1 MSFNDSAPL
10 GLPDDRSLHHPPGD
24 RTHHQ
29 NGNSNGNRLNHISI
43 PSKQLRGGESRA
55 LIPKK
60 SITLA
65 LGGGG
70 ARGLAHLGVVEVLLQ
85 HGYHI
90 ERIVGI
96 SIGSLVGAMLAFEQ
110 SIAKIETTAVAYLLS
125 PEFQQHQKTLFGC
138 GTTSPEDQTF
148 GLFSWYAH
156 IQAYLRANSIFHRII
171 SQPGMLPG
179 VILQDVVDHFL
190 PDEQIENASIP
201 LTIVATDLKS
211 GRLVRLDKGSIR
223 AAVKGSSSLP
233 GIFPP
238 VIFDDMQLCDCGNF
252 YTLPTTI
259 ARCYTNKFVLGVEV
273 SYDIKPLKQC
283 RTAIEAL
290 VRVDEIGEN
299 FWRQQIRSAA
309 NFTLRPDVSHL
320 QWFDFSAADKMIEV
334 GRQAATLAMPEID
347 RAYDQMQEFEFD
359 ATTLNPCPA

>member
-1 MSFNDSAPL
+1 MNLNQNPLHSPDQNTPSSSFTAERHV
-10 GLPDDRSLHHPPGD
+10 PDRVA
-24 RTHHQ
+24 T
-29 NGNSNGNRLNHISI
+29 NGHRLATAQS
-43 PSKQLRGGESRA
+43 PSTS
-55 LIPKK
+55 LIPRK

-110 SIAKIETTAVAYLLS
+110 SIAKIETTAIAYLLS
-125 PEFQQHQKTLFGC
+125 PEFQHHQKTLFGA
-138 GTTSPEDQTF
+138 GTTSPDDQTY

-179 VILQDVVDHFL
+179 IVLNDVVERLL
-190 PDEQIENASIP
+190 PDEQIENARIP
-201 LTIVATDLKS
+201 LTIVAADLKS
-211 GRLVRLDKGSIR
+211 GRLVRLDAGSVR
-223 AAVKGSSSLP
+223 DAVKGSSALP

-238 VIFDDMQLCDCGNF
+238 VPFGEMQLCDCGNF

-259 ARCYTNKFVLGVEV
+259 ARCYTNRFVLAIEV
-273 SYDIKPLKQC
+273 SYDVKPLKQC

-299 FWRQQIRSAA
+299 FWRRQIRSVA
-309 NFTLRPDVSHL
+309 NYTLQPDVSHL
-320 QWFDFSAADKMIEV
+320 QWFDFSSADRMIEV
-334 GRQAATLAMPEID
+334 GRQAALNALPEID
-347 RAYDQMQEFEFD
+347 RAYDEMQEFHFD
-359 ATTLNPCPA
+359 STTLNPCPV